1 MQVTFLSLDQRD
13 VHLLKRLK
21 KCETFSK
28 TRQGV
33 SVDTGL
39 KSSGL
44 LAVQALPDG
53 SETLIKRL
61 AWIHQQPR
69 SPSQERQGLAL

>member
-1 MQVTFLSLDQRD
+1 MQVTFLSIDQRD

-21 KCETFSK
+21 KWETFGK
-28 TRQGV
+28 TLQGV

-44 LAVQALPDG
+44 LARSPWRKNAFTGFLTGQTLTDGIKTLP
-53 SETLIKRL
+53 KRL
-61 AWIHQQPR
+61 DQID
-69 SPSQERQGLAL
+69 